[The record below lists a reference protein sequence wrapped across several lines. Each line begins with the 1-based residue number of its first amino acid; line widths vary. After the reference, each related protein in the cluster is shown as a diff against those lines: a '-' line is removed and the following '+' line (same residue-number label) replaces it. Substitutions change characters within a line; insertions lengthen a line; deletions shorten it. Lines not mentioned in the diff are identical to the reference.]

1 MTCTLWSR
9 EQDHVLERILH
20 ICSQEN
26 YAFVADFEWYITVL
40 VDLVHGS
47 GGKGFLCPRDT

>member
-1 MTCTLWSR
+1 VWSR